1 MTIREIENALE
12 EGQSLKQIA
21 QAYSE
26 IANQKMKKIRAA
38 AERNRI
44 FLKEISS
51 VYTFVR
57 NLALKKKVVV
67 PKPKNRIS
75 LVLTSN
81 YRFYGKINSDLLEF
95 FVNYISRTQ
104 TDIVIVGKAA
114 IEFFKTVKGFDGTS
128 SIVLKDD
135 QPTSQELQSLVNII
149 KDYNQVLIFH
159 SKLKTILLQQ
169 PTVTEISASSDLAGP
184 NASDLRGRSEFR
196 FIFEPELLK
205 ILAFFDSQILTLL
218 LEGTFLESEVSR
230 TASRFVSMD
239 QAETEANKF
248 IKEYEKQKAYA
259 KRNLD
264 NNTILENFASMA
276 AVRREV

>member
-26 IANQKMKKIRAA
+26 IANQKMKRIRAA

-51 VYTFVR
+51 IYTFVR
-57 NLALKKKVVV
+57 SLALKKGLAMV
-67 PKPKNRIS
+67 KPKARIS
-75 LVLTSN
+75 LCLTSN
-81 YRFYGKINSDLLEF
+81 YRFYGQVNSDLLQF
-95 FVNYISRTQ
+95 FIASISKMQ
-104 TDIVIVGKAA
+104 TDIVVIGKVGQ
-114 IEFFKTVKGFDGTS
+114 EFFRSSSKFKSIPAVILKT
-128 SIVLKDD
+128 D
-135 QPTSQELQSLVNII
+135 QPDTLELKSLVDII

-159 SKLKTILLQQ
+159 SNLKTILLQQ
-169 PTVTEISASSDLAGP
+169 PTVSEISASTQNFAKVE
-184 NASDLRGRSEFR
+184 NEKFR
-196 FIFEPELLK
+196 FIFEPELPK
-205 ILAFFDSQILTLL
+205 IVNFFDSQILTLL

-239 QAETEANKF
+239 QAEGEANKF
-248 IKEYEKQKAYA
+248 IKEYEKLKAYA
-259 KRNLD
+259 KRTLD

-276 AVRREV
+276 AVRKETS